1 MHEWF
6 DIVSLADPSRRQ
18 DLQVEGLR
26 ESVMKIM
33 ELVRAESVRVPRGN
47 VILGG
52 ISQGYATAVH
62 VLLAMDVRLAGF
74 VGLSGWMPFAREI
87 QDAARDQCGDG
98 RQSAS
103 ASAATTRFVR
113 ANLNLSMGREDS
125 SGRLIADQEQE
136 QKQKDQEQEQK
147 QKQDQDQDQE
157 QKQGC
162 DGWEG
167 TRMFLAH
174 ELYDETVSCNLGEEA
189 KVILAAAGANAI
201 FWHTYDS
208 GEHWLKEP
216 EEIEDLVE
224 FIDQCLQ

>member
-1 MHEWF
+1 MG
-6 DIVSLADPSRRQ
+6 V
-18 DLQVEGLR
+18 
-26 ESVMKIM
+26 M

-47 VILGG
+47 IILGG

-74 VGLSGWMPFAREI
+74 VGLSGWMPFARQI

-103 ASAATTRFVR
+103 ASAAATRFVR

-125 SGRLIADQEQE
+125 SGRLTADQEQE
-136 QKQKDQEQEQK
+136 
-147 QKQDQDQDQE
+147 QE

-174 ELYDETVSCNLGEEA
+174 ELYDEIVSCDLGEEA
-189 KVILAAAGANAI
+189 KVILAAAGANAV

-208 GEHWLKEP
+208 GKHWLKEP

-224 FIDQCLQ
+224 FIDQCLR

>member
-6 DIVSLADPSRRQ
+6 DTVPLAEPSRRQ

-26 ESVMKIM
+26 ESVMRVMK
-33 ELVRAESVRVPRGN
+33 LVRAESVRVPRGN
-47 VILGG
+47 IILGG

-74 VGLSGWMPFAREI
+74 VGLSGWMPFARQI

-98 RQSAS
+98 RQSTS
-103 ASAATTRFVR
+103 ASAAATRFVR
-113 ANLNLSMGREDS
+113 ANLNLSVGREDS
-125 SGRLIADQEQE
+125 SGRLMADQEQE
-136 QKQKDQEQEQK
+136 QEQEQK
-147 QKQDQDQDQE
+147 Q
-157 QKQGC
+157 GR

-174 ELYDETVSCNLGEEA
+174 ELYDEIVSCDLGEEA
-189 KVILAAAGANAI
+189 KVILAAAGANAV

-208 GEHWLKEP
+208 GEHWLKEL

-224 FIDQCLQ
+224 FIDQCLR